1 MYVGVEN
8 HVLKLEPE
16 THCYIFD
23 SISGTAHKD
32 HFKKQLNRNRLQ
44 FSFAE
49 STNVEHSTY

>member
-16 THCYIFD
+16 THRYIFD